1 MLKKAIVLLLLLGFA
16 PAVATGDREQD
27 QKVADQKLQKL
38 IDDAIDRGA
47 EWLLDSQA
55 EDGSFGAQFGH
66 PLGSTAISALALLH
80 SGISHEQ
87 EVIQDAF
94 TFMRKQHGLVRRTL
108 RTYSASVTIMAL
120 AEFGRARGRTSGK
133 FDLTKKD
140 RAWLKSLVDFL
151 VKNPLE
157 GGGWRY
163 PGPDNTFDHSNSQY
177 ALLALLEAR
186 KSGVGVSD
194 EIFAKAL
201 RQFVNNQER
210 RGPKVRRSREEGGDG
225 VYSAGRKTVA
235 GYDYARG
242 WGYTGP
248 QGVSGSMTAA
258 GVTSVAICVSE
269 LKGNRWGSLPDAGEK
284 AMWDGIAWLGK
295 NFSVKD
301 NPRGSPAWHYYYL
314 YGLERA
320 GVLARVVYMAGHRWY
335 AEGAKYLVDAQGPDG
350 AWRVASASRGGQA
363 ADPVTQSFALLFL
376 ARATAR
382 ALGVAT
388 EEPLIDLTGA
398 DELSDEDHASLFKAA
413 FAELARLAG
422 EAATRRAGEFT
433 FLGPRVVPL
442 LLTKMAAEEPDVR
455 ARGVLILRE
464 ITGQSKD
471 FDPTGPEPARQ
482 ESLNRWIAWY
492 LANRPDGLLR

>member
-1 MLKKAIVLLLLLGFA
+1 
-16 PAVATGDREQD
+16 
-27 QKVADQKLQKL
+27 
-38 IDDAIDRGA
+38 
-47 EWLLDSQA
+47 
-55 EDGSFGAQFGH
+55 
-66 PLGSTAISALALLH
+66 
-80 SGISHEQ
+80 
-87 EVIQDAF
+87 
-94 TFMRKQHGLVRRTL
+94 
-108 RTYSASVTIMAL
+108 
-120 AEFGRARGRTSGK
+120 
-133 FDLTKKD
+133 
-140 RAWLKSLVDFL
+140 
-151 VKNPLE
+151 
-157 GGGWRY
+157 
-163 PGPDNTFDHSNSQY
+163 
-177 ALLALLEAR
+177 
-186 KSGVGVSD
+186 
-194 EIFAKAL
+194 
-201 RQFVNNQER
+201 
-210 RGPKVRRSREEGGDG
+210 
-225 VYSAGRKTVA
+225 VA
-235 GYDYARG
+235 GYEYARG

-258 GVTSVAICVSE
+258 GVTAVAICVSE

-320 GVLARVVYMAGHRWY
+320 GVLARVVYMAGNRWY
-335 AEGAKYLVDAQGPDG
+335 AEGAKYLVDAQSPDG

-398 DELSDEDHASLFKAA
+398 DELSDEDHESLFKAA
-413 FAELARLAG
+413 FAELAHLKDD
-422 EAATRRAGEFT
+422 AATRRAGEFT

-464 ITGQSKD
+464 ITGRSND
-471 FDPTGPEPARQ
+471 FDASADEPARQ
-482 ESLNRWIAWY
+482 ESLDRWIAWY
-492 LANRPDGLLR
+492 LANRPDDLLR